1 MVGYLRSIGAQFALA
16 GKKAQGAEKS
26 AYTNPEVIAA
36 YELYSSNPQWYE
48 TNLPPYSDGELDLKY
63 SDEVSAEYQLLMS
76 SIKPYVEETFQSWI
90 LGTAKFDDSSY
101 EEFVKEL
108 KARGIDRA
116 IEINQE
122 AYDMY
127 LNN

>member
-1 MVGYLRSIGAQFALA
+1 MW
-16 GKKAQGAEKS
+16 KKH
-26 AYTNPEVIAA
+26 
-36 YELYSSNPQWYE
+36 SNH
-48 TNLPPYSDGELDLKY
+48 
-63 SDEVSAEYQLLMS
+63 
-76 SIKPYVEETFQSWI
+76 
-90 LGTAKFDDSSY
+90 GTAKFDDSSY